1 MQGVFFDLD
10 GTLLNDEATKG
21 LSRQFFQEFCS
32 PLAGIPERAFFSM
45 FRKVNQSLYEKLMRG
60 HISGS
65 ELLVLRFQK
74 TLEELEITDGKNLAR
89 KMGQAWDELY
99 YAHYALYDQAIP
111 VLKTLKK
118 KNLTLAVIT
127 NGLINI
133 QIKKIQK
140 FPALHNLLE
149 VIIISEEYR
158 INKPDPRIFH
168 ICLEKTNITDPKN
181 VLFVGNSIE
190 SDIKGA
196 ENAGIR
202 AILFDP
208 LNNYP
213 IYSGEKIK
221 SLSEIPR
228 LI

>member
-10 GTLLNDEATKG
+10 GTLINEEATKG
-21 LSRQFFQEFCS
+21 LSRQFFQQFCS
-32 PLAGIPERAFFSM
+32 SLARISERAFFIV
-45 FRKVNQSLYEKLMRG
+45 FRKVNQSLYEKLLQG
-60 HISGS
+60 HISGR
-65 ELLVLRFQK
+65 ELLAQRFQK
-74 TLEELEITDGKNLAR
+74 TLEELEIADGKSLAR
-89 KMGQAWDELY
+89 KMEQAWDELY
-99 YAHYALYDQAIP
+99 YAHYSLHDQAIS
-111 VLKTLKK
+111 VLKALKNR
-118 KNLTLAVIT
+118 NLTLAVIT
-127 NGLINI
+127 NGLIDI

-140 FPALHNLLE
+140 FPALQQLIE

-158 INKPDPRIFH
+158 INKPDPRIFQ

-181 VLFVGNSIE
+181 VLFVGNNLE

-208 LNNYP
+208 LDNYP

-221 SLSEIPR
+221 SLSEILL